1 MQMEKASMSPRGAVE
16 EQKEEVIE
24 VAEMD
29 QKQKGLVVLS
39 GAKWAAIRRLIS
51 KHKVDIVCIQ
61 ETKKESF
68 NKGICQSIWGDSS
81 ASWDNVPSVQ
91 AAGGLL
97 WLWNNSVYEVERKEK
112 GRNFLMLEGRWVNN
126 NQRMFLVNVYA
137 PCDLAGKRVLW
148 DELKQLRA
156 SNPPSVWCFLGDF
169 TVLEAKRKELVPLKE
184 LLIPRVS
191 QTSINGYPRWSS
203 RRLSVL
209 VAVLLGLG
217 PMEVSRAGL
226 TDSWFQTSGCLFGL
240 IAVNMSSQGTFLI
253 IAQPF

>member
-137 PCDLAGKRVLW
+137 LAC
-148 DELKQLRA
+148 
-156 SNPPSVWCFLGDF
+156 SH
-169 TVLEAKRKELVPLKE
+169 
-184 LLIPRVS
+184 
-191 QTSINGYPRWSS
+191 
-203 RRLSVL
+203 
-209 VAVLLGLG
+209 
-217 PMEVSRAGL
+217 M
-226 TDSWFQTSGCLFGL
+226 
-240 IAVNMSSQGTFLI
+240 
-253 IAQPF
+253 